1 MKISTMISAIFLAT
15 GIGCSTYSGPA
26 SNTETPANNATAAA
40 PASDPNPWSSS
51 PFSPSGD
58 AKADI
63 EKMADRFLSLRS
75 FSARMEGTGTIPVN
89 SELEFVAPDR
99 FRFRHLGGQDAKP
112 GEMVVVGKTTYLNI
126 GGQWQKMDIGMSVP
140 NMRETFTRDGL
151 KYFKDIKYLGE
162 ENAEGKNAYHYSY
175 TGQMPGSKKEYDS
188 QIWINADDGTPVRI
202 STNYRSGDL
211 KTMDIVY
218 DYSKQISI
226 EPPIQ

>member
-1 MKISTMISAIFLAT
+1 
-15 GIGCSTYSGPA
+15 
-26 SNTETPANNATAAA
+26 
-40 PASDPNPWSSS
+40 
-51 PFSPSGD
+51 
-58 AKADI
+58 
-63 EKMADRFLSLRS
+63 
-75 FSARMEGTGTIPVN
+75 
-89 SELEFVAPDR
+89 
-99 FRFRHLGGQDAKP
+99 
-112 GEMVVVGKTTYLNI
+112 
-126 GGQWQKMDIGMSVP
+126 
-140 NMRETFTRDGL
+140 MRETFTRDGL
-151 KYFKDIKYLGE
+151 KYFKDVKYLGE